1 MLLTKLPIEI
11 LLTILSYLE
20 IRWKRSY
27 VNVNFET
34 YLNLLK
40 KVKQIYLTTDVLKNQ
55 IYKCMNYEKVDNPYE
70 QVSFTSEIL
79 EEDIYDPFFQSYYS
93 WKSLNIHVAAFTRY
107 LLTCPVQVQ
116 GLRLKLYD
124 RLQLSA
130 LEELFLKCSQKL
142 QEGSLGLKHLE
153 LHMSNTKTLPAMI
166 PVESLEING
175 LDKLIDDSLNLSLQ
189 SALGT
194 LRKLELV
201 SCSNITDVSAL
212 GYIHDLTL
220 SHCKGIKDISKLN
233 HNYSITIDYCNGITD
248 YSKSFEYSS
257 KVITLIASFSKAFST
272 FDYSRM
278 KQIRSLNV
286 GYVTFTVRSSEFQA
300 DSLPSSLTELGLRNM
315 TNHYISL
322 PEHGN
327 IKKVRIVNGAH
338 LKSID
343 NLHQVKFLSI
353 ENSSSLKEL
362 SGNFEIVR
370 LIDLGERQIDIS
382 RLICK
387 ELFITSDLS
396 VIFIQNVSNPVENEK
411 LQVLEHFS
419 LTALLFLRY
428 YKHDNFFSNLHS
440 LEIYFE
446 ESNFQEEQINFKSLL
461 SKIIRFHQIKK
472 IIFTNINEDISDM
485 FIALSRTDYAAYPYY
500 KGQEV
505 FQLVLLKRRSDDR
518 FNLKK
523 MEELDRIAFL
533 KDSMKVTLSFM
544 KDYPHI
550 ADEIGLGSLPIE
562 QIIEKTEKRG
572 KRF

>member
-1 MLLTKLPIEI
+1 MSLTKLPIEI

-20 IRWKRSY
+20 IRWRQSY

-55 IYKCMNYEKVDNPYE
+55 IYKCMTYEKVDNPYE
-70 QVSFTSEIL
+70 QVSFASEIV
-79 EEDIYDPFFQSYYS
+79 EEDIYDPFFQSYCS
-93 WKSLNIHVAAFTRY
+93 WKSLNIDVAAFNRY

-116 GLRLKLYD
+116 ALRLKLYD
-124 RLQLSA
+124 RLQLSV

-142 QEGSLGLKHLE
+142 QKGSLGLKHLE
-153 LHMSNTKTLPAMI
+153 LQMSTTKTLPAMI

-175 LDKLIDDSLNLSLQ
+175 FDKLRDDSLNLSLQ
-189 SALGT
+189 SAL
-194 LRKLELV
+194 
-201 SCSNITDVSAL
+201 
-212 GYIHDLTL
+212 
-220 SHCKGIKDISKLN
+220 
-233 HNYSITIDYCNGITD
+233 
-248 YSKSFEYSS
+248 
-257 KVITLIASFSKAFST
+257 AFST

-286 GYVTFTVRSSEFQA
+286 GYLTVTSRSSEFQA

-327 IKKVRIVNGAH
+327 IKKVRVVDGVN

-353 ENSSSLKEL
+353 ENYTSMKDL

-387 ELFITSDLS
+387 ELFVTSDLS
-396 VIFIQNVSNPVENEK
+396 VMFVKNVPNNEENEK

-419 LTALLFLRY
+419 LPALLFLRY

-446 ESNFQEEQINFKSLL
+446 ESTLQEEQISFKSLL

-485 FIALSRTDYAAYPYY
+485 FIALARTDYAAYPYY

-505 FQLVLLKRRSDDR
+505 FQLILLKRRSDDR
-518 FNLKK
+518 FDLKK

-533 KDSMKVTLSFM
+533 KDCMKITLSFM
-544 KDYPHI
+544 KDFPHI
-550 ADEIGLGSLPIE
+550 ADEVGLGSLPIE